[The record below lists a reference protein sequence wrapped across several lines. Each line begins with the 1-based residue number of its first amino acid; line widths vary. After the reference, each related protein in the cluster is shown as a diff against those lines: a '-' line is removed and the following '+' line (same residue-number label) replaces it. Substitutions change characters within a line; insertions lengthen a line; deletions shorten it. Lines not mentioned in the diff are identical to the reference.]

1 MCAARMRRG
10 AAATF
15 LAPPPNKSRPPFCR
29 AGGGTAQARGVAT
42 PPFNGRATSRA
53 EEAPAQRRSRL
64 PLAAAHLS
72 APPPSLDWAP
82 RGAARRRL
90 AAGGVCR
97 AGRAVPAAKMAALGL
112 LLGLLAA
119 ALGVGA
125 EPCPEP
131 TIAPSYYTTADA
143 VIASESV
150 FVVELSLAC
159 KNGAQ
164 NVALYADVNGKQFP
178 VTRGQDVGRYQ
189 VSWSLEHRSA
199 QSGTYE
205 VKFFDEE
212 SYSAL
217 RKAQRNNE
225 DVSRIRPLFT
235 VNVDHRGA
243 WSGPWV
249 ATEVVAAAVG
259 LVVYYLALSTKSS
272 IQA

>member
-1 MCAARMRRG
+1 MAVLAVLLLLALG
-10 AAATF
+10 AA
-15 LAPPPNKSRPPFCR
+15 
-29 AGGGTAQARGVAT
+29 
-42 PPFNGRATSRA
+42 
-53 EEAPAQRRSRL
+53 
-64 PLAAAHLS
+64 
-72 APPPSLDWAP
+72 
-82 RGAARRRL
+82 
-90 AAGGVCR
+90 
-97 AGRAVPAAKMAALGL
+97 
-112 LLGLLAA
+112 
-119 ALGVGA
+119 A

-131 TIAPSYYTTADA
+131 TIVPSYYTTSDA
-143 VIASESV
+143 VISSESV
-150 FVVELSLAC
+150 FVVEISLVC

-225 DVSRIRPLFT
+225 DVSRVRPLFT

-243 WSGPWV
+243 WNGPWV
-249 ATEVVAAAVG
+249 STEVVAATIG
-259 LVVYYLALSTKSS
+259 LLVYYLAFSTKSS